1 MEKAQSRKL
10 VAKFFIEGIIR
21 VKTGLHIGGDTSSLD
36 IGAIDLNVIKD
47 ENGNPYIP
55 GSSLKGKL
63 RSMLAKITGSMNVD
77 DDLANSQKLDG
88 VDITGLFGHPG
99 KGKGETTDSEDQTNF
114 EGDITRLQ
122 VRDAFVKF
130 DTKETNTHYVETEIK
145 WENTINRLVG
155 TAEHPRQLERV
166 PPNTQFAF
174 TFVYDCYDDALPTDG
189 SSRDYYHHI
198 KAITTAMRLLQ
209 DDYLG
214 GSGTRGYG
222 NIDFENVALK
232 IRPIAYYQTISIEK
246 RQTLETPFNSSLLE
260 KLPSAD
266 EITKA
271 LHKND

>member
-10 VAKFFIEGIIR
+10 LAKFFIEGIIR
-21 VKTGLHIGGDTSSLD
+21 VKTGLHIGGDKSSLD
-36 IGAIDLNVIKD
+36 IGAIDSNVIKD

-63 RSMLAKITGSMNVD
+63 RSMLAKITGSMKVD
-77 DDLANSQKLDG
+77 DDLAHSRKGDG

-99 KGKGETTDSEDQTNF
+99 KGKGETTDSEDQTSF

-122 VRDAFVKF
+122 VRDAFVV
-130 DTKETNTHYVETEIK
+130 DTDYVETEIK

-155 TAEHPRQLERV
+155 IANPRQLERV

-222 NIDFENVALK
+222 NIDFEHVALK
-232 IRPIAYYQTISIEK
+232 IRPIAYYQTISLEK
-246 RQTLETPFNSSLLE
+246 RKTLETAFEHNLLE
-260 KLPSAD
+260 KLPSS
-266 EITKA
+266 EMLKSA
-271 LHKND
+271 LHKNE